1 MTQKFGIGNRQAA
14 RLGAV
19 DVERMRL
26 WYEQGMT
33 QRALGER
40 FGLSVV
46 QVGRIVRGEC
56 WKDTGAARGFVA
68 REEWE
73 GLGEG
78 AEGKVGRGD
87 SSEGGRAVE
96 MMQAEASLREVRRRV
111 ELGENPFEGGG
122 IGELAKDVV
131 PEDVKQRAMRLLGQ
145 GSGEPEEVGPVGV
158 DELPG

>member
-14 RLGAV
+14 KLGAV

-33 QRALGER
+33 QRELGER

-73 GLGEG
+73 GVGQ
-78 AEGKVGRGD
+78 GRGVETGPQT
-87 SSEGGRAVE
+87 EGGAAVE
-96 MMQAEASLREVRRRV
+96 RRQVEASLREVRRRM
-111 ELGENPFEGGG
+111 ELGENPFEGRGV
-122 IGELAKDVV
+122 GELAKDAV

-145 GSGEPEEVGPVGV
+145 GEGEPEEVGPVGV

>member
-19 DVERMRL
+19 EVERMRL

-33 QRALGER
+33 QRELGER
-40 FGLSVV
+40 FRLSTV

-73 GLGEG
+73 GLGRG
-78 AEGKVGRGD
+78 GKVEKD
-87 SSEGGRAVE
+87 QQTEGGRAVE
-96 MMQAEASLREVRRRV
+96 RGQMEASLREVRRRM
-111 ELGENPFEGGG
+111 ELGENPFEGRGV
-122 IGELAKDVV
+122 GELAKDAV
-131 PEDVKQRAMRLLGQ
+131 PEDVKQRALRLLGQ
-145 GSGEPEEVGPVGV
+145 VEGEPEEVGPVGV

>member
-19 DVERMRL
+19 EVERMRL
-26 WYEQGMT
+26 WYGQGMT
-33 QRALGER
+33 QRELGER

-78 AEGKVGRGD
+78 KVGRGD
-87 SSEGGRAVE
+87 SSEGGRTVE

-122 IGELAKDVV
+122 IGGLAKGGV
-131 PEDVKQRAMRLLGQ
+131 PDEVKERALQLLGQ
-145 GSGEPEEVGPVGV
+145 GGGEEVEEPGPVGI
-158 DELPG
+158 DDLPI

>member
-33 QRALGER
+33 QRELGER
-40 FGLSVV
+40 FKLSTV

-56 WKDTGAARGFVA
+56 WKDTGAARGFVT

-73 GLGEG
+73 GVGQ
-78 AEGKVGRGD
+78 GRGVETGPQT
-87 SSEGGRAVE
+87 EGGAAVE
-96 MMQAEASLREVRRRV
+96 RMQVEASLREVRRRM
-111 ELGENPFEGGG
+111 ELGENPFEGRGV
-122 IGELAKDVV
+122 GELAKDAV
-131 PEDVKQRAMRLLGQ
+131 PEDVKQRALRLLGQ
-145 GSGEPEEVGPVGV
+145 GEGEPEEVGPVGV